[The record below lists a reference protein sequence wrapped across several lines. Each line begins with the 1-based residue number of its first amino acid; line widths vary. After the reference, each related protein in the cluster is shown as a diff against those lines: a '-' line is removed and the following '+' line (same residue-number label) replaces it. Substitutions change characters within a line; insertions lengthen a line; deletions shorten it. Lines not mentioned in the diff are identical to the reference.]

1 MRILFAGDEHTYSAF
16 ALKKVVSLA
25 MNTWADVTLLALS
38 GDSAAGSGAGPD
50 LPDGPQGSTAKAL
63 NDYRGEFLAAWDGI
77 ESPYTADS
85 YEYRWMPLK
94 NGLWEQVRVC
104 QSSRKELRTR
114 LRTSSTANEILA
126 EAAEGGSDL
135 IVIGCSGGAQCSWA
149 KNTTVPQKVV
159 TNATCSVLLVKED
172 LPVKKITACIDQN
185 AVSQESLE
193 MINQM
198 VTIHNADLELVGL
211 TKGGG
216 VHSDT
221 YSRLMQVGD
230 YYSDRGIEAKT
241 HLTEIS
247 EFEKFVAAEP
257 VGDLFAL
264 WLGKKSLLDRFFP
277 RDWVG
282 RFVNSCHSS
291 VLVLR

>member
-16 ALKKVVSLA
+16 ALKKVASLA

-38 GDSAAGSGAGPD
+38 GDSAAGGSSGAEF
-50 LPDGPQGSTAKAL
+50 PDGPQGSAAKAL

-85 YEYRWMPLK
+85 YDYRWMPLK

-114 LRTSSTANEILA
+114 LRSGTTANEILA
-126 EAAEGGSDL
+126 ESGEGGSDL
-135 IVIGCSGGAQCSWA
+135 IVIGCSRGEQCTWA

-159 TNATCSVLLVKED
+159 TNAACSVLLVKED

-230 YYSDRGIEAKT
+230 YYSNRGIEPKT

-264 WLGKKSLLDRFFP
+264 WMGKKSLLERFFP